1 MPLDLFL
8 QLLGA
13 QGFVDIS
20 GCITKNSIPLAD
32 WYYKTND
39 ASVVDSVRVIDTNQD
54 ETNELKLLLLI
65 HNIPV
70 HLLPED
76 DEESIDLFEYFH
88 KQIGDD
94 ND

>member
-1 MPLDLFL
+1 MHLRVFL
-8 QLLGA
+8 ELLKA
-13 QGFVDIS
+13 QGFTEVS
-20 GCITKNSIPLAD
+20 GCITKNSIPLGD
-32 WYYKTND
+32 WYYKFND
-39 ASVVDSVRVIDTNQD
+39 EAAVDSVRVIDADQD

-76 DEESIDLFEYFH
+76 DKESLDMFEYFH

>member
-1 MPLDLFL
+1 MPLELFL
-8 QLLGA
+8 QLLVA

-39 ASVVDSVRVIDTNQD
+39 TSVVDSVRVIDADQD

-70 HLLPED
+70 HLLAED
-76 DEESIDLFEYFH
+76 DTESIDMYEYFRT
-88 KQIGDD
+88 QMSDD
-94 ND
+94 D